1 MKNKVLLA
9 APVVQFIK
17 RQPPATRTQLR
28 AALHAVENGE
38 VFPEPFEDELEGFY
52 KLKVDRF
59 RFILQS
65 EPGESGPVFKVVFA
79 ERRKVVYEMFSQILG
94 LE

>member
-9 APVVQFIK
+9 AQVVQFIQ
-17 RQPPATRTQLR
+17 RQPPATRKQLR
-28 AALHAVENGE
+28 AALHAIENGE
-38 VFPEPFEDELEGFY
+38 VFPEPLEDDLEGFY
-52 KLKVDRF
+52 KFKVDRI
-59 RFILQS
+59 RLILQS
-65 EPGESGPVFKVVFA
+65 EPGESGPVFKVIFA